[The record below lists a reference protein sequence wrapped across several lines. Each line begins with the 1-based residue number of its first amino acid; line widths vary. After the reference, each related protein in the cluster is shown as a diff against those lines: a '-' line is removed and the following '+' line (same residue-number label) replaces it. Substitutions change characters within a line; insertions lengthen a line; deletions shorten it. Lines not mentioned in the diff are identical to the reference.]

1 MMLVISIFSF
11 LRWLFNSW
19 MVSPQQS
26 LHKWKECRLDN
37 QLSSFLSSA
46 KRGWCSVRYGF
57 MTWQSATCEPTLKLS
72 IPMHLERPTL
82 ITTWIINVTIKP
94 LYLCT
99 RVS

>member
-1 MMLVISIFSF
+1 MMLVVIIFGF

-19 MVSPQQS
+19 VDSPQQS
-26 LHKWKECRLDN
+26 YHKWKECYLKS

-57 MTWQSATCEPTLKLS
+57 MTWQSAKCEPTLKLFS
-72 IPMHLERPTL
+72 STHLERPAL

-99 RVS
+99 RVL